1 MTDTTSPPDPM
12 PGAAN
17 LDLAGGVVAVDFDG
31 WPDQLRQ
38 EFRVNAFNYHV
49 GGRLLFDNQRIKVW
63 EIRLAPGE
71 RLPAHRHVLDYF
83 WTALNAGSSRQH
95 TDDGTTR
102 EVAYEAGETRF
113 FEFGPGEHLLH
124 DLENVGATELVFTTV
139 ELHRDVSDRGPG
151 Q

>member
-1 MTDTTSPPDPM
+1 MADTAGPQEPM
-12 PGAAN
+12 LGSTN

-31 WPDQLRQ
+31 WSDQLHQ
-38 EFRVNAFNYHV
+38 EFRSNAFNYRV
-49 GGRLLFDNQRIKVW
+49 GGRLLFENPRIKVW

-83 WTALNAGSSRQH
+83 WTAVNAGSSRQH

-102 EVAYEAGETRF
+102 EVAYEPGETRF
-113 FEFGPGEHLLH
+113 FEFRPGEYLLH
-124 DLENVGATELVFTTV
+124 DLENVGGTDLAFTTV
-139 ELHRDVSDRGPG
+139 EFHRDLGDPGPR